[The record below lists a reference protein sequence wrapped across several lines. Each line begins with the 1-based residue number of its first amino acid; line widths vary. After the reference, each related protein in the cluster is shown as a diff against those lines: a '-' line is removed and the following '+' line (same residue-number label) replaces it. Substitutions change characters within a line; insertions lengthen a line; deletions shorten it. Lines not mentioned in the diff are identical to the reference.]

1 MRFRDIPGHEDVKE
15 RLRAMADE
23 RRVPH
28 ALLLEG
34 PVGSAKFMLIR
45 ALAQYIHCE
54 NHTPDG
60 DSCGKCP
67 SCLQHQTFNH
77 IDTIYSFPVIK
88 KAGKSTISND
98 CFGEFKNFITDSPY
112 MDIEKWIAMLGNINS
127 QPVIYVEEGAEL
139 IRRLNFTARQSL
151 FKIVLLWLPERLK
164 EETANKL
171 LKLIEEPHPDTI
183 FLMSSDN
190 SRAILPTIYSR
201 VQRIAVSRYSDD
213 EIKHFL
219 TASYPVSETDAET
232 LARLSSGNVIEAL
245 SLVDISRMR
254 QQFLDYFIELM
265 RKAYQRKIGLL
276 RQWSNDV
283 AALGREQ
290 IIKFLDY
297 ASRLIRENFILNLHV
312 DQLNYLTEDERKFS
326 VNFAR
331 FINERNVLKMFE
343 VLNKA
348 REDIAGNANPKIV
361 LFDLAVKTILLIK
374 Q

>member
-98 CFGEFKNFITDSPY
+98 CFGEFKNFISDSPY

-361 LFDLAVKTILLIK
+361 LLDLAVKTILLIK

>member
-54 NHTPDG
+54 NHTPDR

-98 CFGEFKNFITDSPY
+98 CFGEFKNFISDSPY

-151 FKIVLLWLPERLK
+151 FKIVLIWLPERLK

>member
-23 RRVPH
+23 RHVPH

-98 CFGEFKNFITDSPY
+98 CFGDFKNFITDSPY

-245 SLVDISRMR
+245 SLVDIGRMR

>member
-98 CFGEFKNFITDSPY
+98 CFGDFKNFITDSPY

-219 TASYPVSETDAET
+219 TTSYPVSETDAET

-254 QQFLDYFIELM
+254 RQFLDYFIELM

>member
-98 CFGEFKNFITDSPY
+98 CFGEFKNFISDSPY

-276 RQWSNDV
+276 RLWSNDV

>member
-98 CFGEFKNFITDSPY
+98 CFGEFKNFISDSPY

-312 DQLNYLTEDERKFS
+312 DQLNYLTDDERKFS

>member
-98 CFGEFKNFITDSPY
+98 CFGDFKNFINDSPY

-201 VQRIAVSRYSDD
+201 VQRITVCRYSDD

-245 SLVDISRMR
+245 SLVDISRVR
-254 QQFLDYFIELM
+254 QQFLDFFIELM
-265 RKAYQRKIGLL
+265 RKAYQRKVGLL

>member
-1 MRFRDIPGHEDVKE
+1 MRFKDIPGHEDVKA
-15 RLRAMADE
+15 RLREMADSH
-23 RRVPH
+23 RLPH

-45 ALAQYIHCE
+45 AFAQYIHCE
-54 NHTPDG
+54 NHTPGG

-98 CFGEFKNFITDSPY
+98 CFGDFKTFITDSPY
-112 MDIEKWIAMLGNINS
+112 MDIEKWIGLLGNINS

-139 IRRLNFTARQSL
+139 IRRLNFTARQSQ

-201 VQRIAVSRYSDD
+201 VQRIAVCRYSDD

-245 SLVDISRMR
+245 SLVDISRVR
-254 QQFLDYFIELM
+254 QQFLDFFIELM
-265 RKAYQRKIGLL
+265 RKAYQRKVGLL

-348 REDIAGNANPKIV
+348 REDVAGNANPKIV

>member
-98 CFGEFKNFITDSPY
+98 CFGEFKNFISDSPY

-219 TASYPVSETDAET
+219 TASYHVSETDAET

>member
-98 CFGEFKNFITDSPY
+98 CFGDFKNFITDSPY

-276 RQWSNDV
+276 RLWSNDV

>member
-98 CFGEFKNFITDSPY
+98 CFGEFKNFISDSPY

-245 SLVDISRMR
+245 SLLDISRMR

-283 AALGREQ
+283 TALGREQ

>member
-98 CFGEFKNFITDSPY
+98 CFGDFKNFITDSPY

-312 DQLNYLTEDERKFS
+312 DRLNYLTEDERKFS

>member
-60 DSCGKCP
+60 DSCDKCP

-98 CFGEFKNFITDSPY
+98 CFGDFKNFITDSPY

-201 VQRIAVSRYSDD
+201 VQRITVSRYSDD

-276 RQWSNDV
+276 RLWSNDV

>member
-98 CFGEFKNFITDSPY
+98 CFGEFKNFISDSPY

>member
-98 CFGEFKNFITDSPY
+98 CFGEFKNFISDSPY

-201 VQRIAVSRYSDD
+201 VQRIAVSRYNDD

>member
-1 MRFRDIPGHEDVKE
+1 MKFKDIPGHEDVKE
-15 RLRAMADE
+15 RLKAMAE
-23 RRVPH
+23 NRQLPH

-54 NHTPDG
+54 NRTSDR
-60 DSCGKCP
+60 DSCGQCP
-67 SCLQHQTFNH
+67 SCLQHQSFNH

-88 KAGKSTISND
+88 KSGKSTISND

-112 MDIEKWIAMLGNINS
+112 MDIDKWIASLGNINS
-127 QPVIYVEEGAEL
+127 QPVIYVEEGNEL
-139 IRRLNFTARQSL
+139 IRRLNFTARRSQY
-151 FKIVLLWLPERLK
+151 KIVLLWLPERLK

-171 LKLIEEPHPDTI
+171 LKLIEEPHSDTI

-190 SRAILPTIYSR
+190 SRMILPTIYSR
-201 VQRIAVSRYSDD
+201 VQRISVVRYSDD
-213 EIKHFL
+213 EIKNFL
-219 TASYPVSETDAET
+219 TNSYSISDHDAET

-245 SLVDISRMR
+245 SLVDISKMR
-254 QQFLDYFIELM
+254 QKFLDLFIELM

-297 ASRLIRENFILNLHV
+297 AARLIRENFILNLNV
-312 DQLNYLTEDERKFS
+312 SQLNYLTVDERNFS

-361 LFDLAVKTILLIK
+361 LFDVAVKTILLIK

>member
-98 CFGEFKNFITDSPY
+98 CFGEFKNFISDSPY

-201 VQRIAVSRYSDD
+201 VQRITVSRYSDD

>member
-98 CFGEFKNFITDSPY
+98 CFGDFKNFITDSPY
-112 MDIEKWIAMLGNINS
+112 MDIEKWITMLGNINS

-171 LKLIEEPHPDTI
+171 LKLIEEPHHDTI

-219 TASYPVSETDAET
+219 AASYPVSETDAET

-312 DQLNYLTEDERKFS
+312 DRLNYLTEDERKFS

>member
-98 CFGEFKNFITDSPY
+98 CFGDFKNFITDSPY

-276 RQWSNDV
+276 RQWSNDM

-312 DQLNYLTEDERKFS
+312 DRLNYLTEDERKFS

>member
-98 CFGEFKNFITDSPY
+98 CFGEFKNFISDSPY

-127 QPVIYVEEGAEL
+127 QPVIYVEEGTEL

>member
-98 CFGEFKNFITDSPY
+98 CFGEFKNFISDSPY
-112 MDIEKWIAMLGNINS
+112 MDIEKWIAMLGNSNS

-254 QQFLDYFIELM
+254 QLFLDYFIELM

-312 DQLNYLTEDERKFS
+312 DRLNYLTEDERKFS

>member
-98 CFGEFKNFITDSPY
+98 CFGDFKNFITDSPY
-112 MDIEKWIAMLGNINS
+112 MDIEKWIALLGNINS

-232 LARLSSGNVIEAL
+232 LARLSSGNIIEAL

>member
-98 CFGEFKNFITDSPY
+98 CFGEFKNFISDSPY

-201 VQRIAVSRYSDD
+201 VQRITVSRYSDD

-232 LARLSSGNVIEAL
+232 LARLSLGNVIEAL

-276 RQWSNDV
+276 RLWSNDV

>member
-1 MRFRDIPGHEDVKE
+1 MRFKDIPGHDDVKA
-15 RLRAMADE
+15 RLRSMADGH
-23 RRVPH
+23 RVPH

-54 NHTPDG
+54 NHTSDG

-67 SCLQHQTFNH
+67 ACLQHQTFNH

-171 LKLIEEPHPDTI
+171 LKLIEEPHTDTI

-201 VQRIAVSRYSDD
+201 VQRISVSRYSDD
-213 EIKHFL
+213 EIKRFL
-219 TASYPVSETDAET
+219 TVSYPISEGDAET
-232 LARLSSGNVIEAL
+232 LARLSSGNIIEAL

-254 QQFLDYFIELM
+254 QQFLDCFIELM

-297 ASRLIRENFILNLHV
+297 SSRLIRENFILNLNV
-312 DQLNYLTEDERKFS
+312 ESLNYLTEDERKFS
-326 VNFAR
+326 INFAR
-331 FINERNVLKMFE
+331 FINERNVSKMFE

-361 LFDLAVKTILLIK
+361 LFDVAVKTILLIK

>member
-98 CFGEFKNFITDSPY
+98 CFGDFKNFITDSPY

-219 TASYPVSETDAET
+219 TTSYPVSETDAET

>member
-98 CFGEFKNFITDSPY
+98 CFGEFKNFISDSPY

-201 VQRIAVSRYSDD
+201 VQRITVSRYSDA

>member
-98 CFGEFKNFITDSPY
+98 CFGEFKNFISDSPY

-171 LKLIEEPHPDTI
+171 LKLIEEPHSDTI

>member
-98 CFGEFKNFITDSPY
+98 CFGDFKNFITDSPY
-112 MDIEKWIAMLGNINS
+112 MDIEKWIALLGNINS

-254 QQFLDYFIELM
+254 RLFLDYFIELM

-331 FINERNVLKMFE
+331 FINERNVLKMFD

>member
-98 CFGEFKNFITDSPY
+98 CFGEFKNFISDSPY

-127 QPVIYVEEGAEL
+127 QPVIYVEEGVEL

>member
-98 CFGEFKNFITDSPY
+98 CFGEFKNFISDSPY

-283 AALGREQ
+283 AVLGREQ

>member
-98 CFGEFKNFITDSPY
+98 CFGEFKNFISDSPY

-219 TASYPVSETDAET
+219 TASYPVPETDAET

-312 DQLNYLTEDERKFS
+312 DRLNYLTEDERKFS

>member
-98 CFGEFKNFITDSPY
+98 CFGDFKNFITDSPY

-201 VQRIAVSRYSDD
+201 VQRITVSRYSDD

>member
-98 CFGEFKNFITDSPY
+98 CFGEFKNFISDSPY

-283 AALGREQ
+283 TALGREQ

>member
-98 CFGEFKNFITDSPY
+98 CFGEFKNFISDSPY

-190 SRAILPTIYSR
+190 SRVILPTIYSR

>member
-98 CFGEFKNFITDSPY
+98 CFGDFKNFITDSPY

-171 LKLIEEPHPDTI
+171 LKLIEEPHSDTI

-276 RQWSNDV
+276 RLWSNDV

>member
-34 PVGSAKFMLIR
+34 PIGSAKFMLIR

-98 CFGEFKNFITDSPY
+98 CFGEFKNFISDSPY

-312 DQLNYLTEDERKFS
+312 DRLNYLTEDERKFS

>member
-34 PVGSAKFMLIR
+34 SVGSAKFMLIR

-98 CFGEFKNFITDSPY
+98 CFGEFKNFISDSPY

-312 DQLNYLTEDERKFS
+312 DRLNYLTEDERKFS

-331 FINERNVLKMFE
+331 FINERNVLKMFD

-348 REDIAGNANPKIV
+348 REDIACNANPKIV

>member
-98 CFGEFKNFITDSPY
+98 CFGEFKNFISDSPY

-245 SLVDISRMR
+245 SLVDISRVR
-254 QQFLDYFIELM
+254 QQFLDFFIELM

>member
-15 RLRAMADE
+15 RLRAMANE

-98 CFGEFKNFITDSPY
+98 CFGEFKNFISDSPY

-312 DQLNYLTEDERKFS
+312 DRLNYLTEDERKFS